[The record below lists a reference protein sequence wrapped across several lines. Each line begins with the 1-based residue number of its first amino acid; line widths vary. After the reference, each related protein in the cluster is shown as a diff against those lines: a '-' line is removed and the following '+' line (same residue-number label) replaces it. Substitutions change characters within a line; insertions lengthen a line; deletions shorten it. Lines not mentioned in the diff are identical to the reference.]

1 MKESRLFVGFAAET
15 ENLKTYAQDKM
26 VKKGLDMIVAN
37 RVGEKGSGFTS
48 DTNSGV
54 VLSQEGVLYDFER
67 MAKEALAH
75 RILDLVKERL

>member
-1 MKESRLFVGFAAET
+1 
-15 ENLKTYAQDKM
+15 
-26 VKKGLDMIVAN
+26 
-37 RVGEKGSGFTS
+37 VGEKGSGFTS

-54 VLSQEGVLYDFER
+54 VLSQEGVLYDFEH

>member
-1 MKESRLFVGFAAET
+1 VRIDRQAPST
-15 ENLKTYAQDKM
+15 N
-26 VKKGLDMIVAN
+26 
-37 RVGEKGSGFTS
+37 SGVSSYTVTLS
-48 DTNSGV
+48 STDTNSGV